1 MTGVVTFHVPENKLS
16 KLLKAPG
23 GKPVV
28 EAVADAQQGLAGLQD
43 DCLADLGQML
53 IEAEAGAAK
62 AGADYDAELVEGLY
76 GRISAAIGVPTAC
89 GMEPVDT
96 ALISLSDLLDNLQ
109 ERALWD
115 AEAVAVHLRA
125 IRLML
130 NVEAARKGV
139 GAQGLLDGLRQVS
152 QRFAATV
159 ADKPQ

>member
-1 MTGVVTFHVPENKLS
+1 MTGVVTFHVPENKLA
-16 KLLKAPG
+16 KLIKTPG

-28 EAVADAQQGLAGLQD
+28 EAVADAQQGLMGLQD

-53 IEAEAGAAK
+53 VEAEGAAARAGAAF
-62 AGADYDAELVEGLY
+62 DAELVEQLY
-76 GRISAAIGVPTAC
+76 GRVSAAIGVPTAC

-109 ERALWD
+109 ERSVWD
-115 AEAVAVHLRA
+115 PEPVAVHLRA

-130 NVEAARKGV
+130 NVEAARQGA

-152 QRFAATV
+152 QRFAAND
-159 ADKPQ
+159 AQAG